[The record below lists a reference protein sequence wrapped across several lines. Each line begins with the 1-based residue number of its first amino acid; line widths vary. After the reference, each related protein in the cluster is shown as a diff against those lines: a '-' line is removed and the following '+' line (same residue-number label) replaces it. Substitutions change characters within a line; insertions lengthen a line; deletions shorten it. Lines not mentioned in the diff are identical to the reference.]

1 MKTLSVVVPSYN
13 SAAYLRH
20 CVDSLLTAGSRI
32 EILIV
37 NDGSRDETGAI
48 ADEYAERF
56 PGVVRAIH
64 TENGGHGSAV
74 NVGIDN
80 ATGRYIKVVDSDD
93 WVDAAAL
100 TRVIETLDQLA
111 VEGTEPDLLV
121 SNFVYEKAGKRFK
134 RPMRYRNALPRGR
147 VFTWDDFGRFLPG
160 QYLLMHALTYQTAL
174 LRESGLRLPAH
185 TFYVDNLYAS
195 VPLTRVRTM
204 YYLDVDLYR
213 YFIGRPDQSVNEAV
227 MIRRIDQQL
236 RVTNL
241 MQAALP
247 QLSEVHPRLHNYLVH
262 YFGIISAV
270 TSLMLIRS
278 GTRSDLARKAGFWEA
293 LRAEHP
299 RIYRRIRRSALGQ
312 LINLPGRAGRRTTVT
327 AYRVA
332 QWVVGFN

>member
-1 MKTLSVVVPSYN
+1 MTTLSIVVPSYN

-20 CVDSLLTAGSRI
+20 CVDSLLTAAPRL

-37 NDGSRDETGAI
+37 NDGSTDATGAI
-48 ADEYAERF
+48 ADEYAAAH

-74 NVGIDN
+74 NVGVDN
-80 ATGRYIKVVDSDD
+80 ATGRYLKVVDSDD
-93 WVDAAAL
+93 WVDAGAL
-100 TRVIETLDQLA
+100 ARVIDTLDQLA
-111 VEGTEPDLLV
+111 NEGTEPDLLV

-147 VFTWDDFGRFLPG
+147 VFEWNEFGRFRPG
-160 QYLLMHALTYQTAL
+160 QYLLMHALTYKTSV

-185 TFYVDNLYAS
+185 TFYVDNLFAS
-195 VPLTRVRTM
+195 IPLAQVTTM

-213 YFIGRPDQSVNEAV
+213 YFIGRPDQSVAEAV
-227 MIRRIDQQL
+227 MMRRIDQQL

-241 MQAALP
+241 MQASLP
-247 QLSEVHPRLHNYLVH
+247 QITEVHPRLHNYLVH

-270 TSLMLIRS
+270 TSFMLIRS

-293 LRAEHP
+293 LRQEHP